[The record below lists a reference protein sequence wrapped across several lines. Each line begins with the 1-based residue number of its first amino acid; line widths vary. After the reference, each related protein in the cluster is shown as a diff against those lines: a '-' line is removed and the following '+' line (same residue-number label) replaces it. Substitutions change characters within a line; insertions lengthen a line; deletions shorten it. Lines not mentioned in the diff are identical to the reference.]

1 MGVREAVS
9 LFKRL
14 SLTMIALVVSTAVTI
29 WTLAYVSMSSAI
41 VPAALNALKL
51 RTGPLVT
58 LIETQSNQASSDILA
73 LSQSGIIDGMLET
86 SSGATYRGW
95 DSKTWAQQLERRFQA
110 ELASKPDY
118 VQLRLIGAEDGGREL
133 VRVDRSRMGAP
144 VRVVSGKDLQQ
155 KGDRDYFKD
164 ASRRAVGTIYVSELD
179 YNQEYGIKDKTLPV
193 LRVATPV
200 RRSSGELFG
209 VLIVNVDMGP
219 TIEALHKHKSPYSN
233 LYLINDRGD
242 YLVHPDRAREF
253 QFETDVPFRLKDE
266 FPEIVALAGA
276 TKPTMQVVDIG
287 DKNAG
292 VTVWPIELAGQ
303 RRLTLISIL
312 PGDILYASVNTV
324 RDSSLLGGAI
334 AIVCAV
340 GAALLSARALA
351 KPLTR
356 MTEAVSGLRSGQMLP
371 LPVDAG
377 GEIGNLAKAIYRL
390 SESGGAASG
399 NISFSDEPL
408 MSMTLDGYI
417 TMANKAAGELFRF
430 TPADII
436 GRNISLLIP
445 PERRGELLTIGER
458 VKKGL
463 RIDGFN
469 TVRQTLDGQQIQLLL
484 TILPIE
490 SPEGE
495 IVGWSTISR
504 DLTAQARHDQRI
516 RELQVDAAHAERI
529 SAAGEMVAS
538 LAHEI
543 NQPLAAVVNYMN
555 SVRHRIKDV
564 EVPKVAAALEYIDK
578 AVAQAQRASKIV
590 GNLRDFVERRQLRRS
605 RADVAEVFN
614 DGLDLALTGRHGIS
628 IRRHI
633 ARDMPAVPMQTT
645 QVQQVIINLVR
656 NAVEAMHGT
665 EAPELTM
672 TVETTDDGFV
682 HACFADNGPGLP
694 PDRVSNL
701 FQPFKSSKSTGMGI
715 GLIICRSIVE
725 AHNGRIWAQNNV
737 GGGATFCFSLSMLD
751 RTEVDNAA

>member
-1 MGVREAVS
+1 MS

-14 SLTMIALVVSTAVTI
+14 SLTMIALVVATAVTI
-29 WTLAYVSMSSAI
+29 WTLAYVSMTSAI

-51 RTGPLVT
+51 RTGPLAT
-58 LIETQSNQASSDILA
+58 LLETQSSRASSDIIA

-86 SSGATYRGW
+86 SAGATYRGW
-95 DSKTWAQQLERRFQA
+95 DFSTWAQQLERRFQA

-118 VQLRLIGAEDGGREL
+118 VQLRLIGAGDGGREL

-144 VRVVSGKDLQQ
+144 VRVVSGQDLQQ

-164 ASRRAVGTIYVSELD
+164 AARLAAGAIYVSEID
-179 YNQEYGIKDKTLPV
+179 YNQEHGIKDKTLPV

-200 RRSSGELFG
+200 RRPSGELFG
-209 VLIVNVDMGP
+209 VLIVNLDMGP
-219 TIEALHKHKSPYSN
+219 TIAALHKHKSPYSN

-253 QFETDVPFRLKDE
+253 QFETETPFRLKDE
-266 FPEIVALAGA
+266 FPGIVGLAGV
-276 TKPTMQVVDIG
+276 TEPTTQVVDIG
-287 DKNAG
+287 DKRAG

-312 PGDILYASVNTV
+312 PGDILYASVNAV

-340 GAALLSARALA
+340 GAALLFARALA

-356 MTEAVSGLRSGQMLP
+356 MTEAVSGLRSGQLLP

-390 SESGGAASG
+390 SESGGAASDD
-399 NISFSDEPL
+399 ISFSDEPL
-408 MSMTLDGYI
+408 MSVTLDGYI

-430 TPADII
+430 KPADVI
-436 GRNISLLIP
+436 GRNISLFIP
-445 PERRGELLTIGER
+445 PERRGELLTIAER
-458 VKKGL
+458 VKKGQ
-463 RIDGFN
+463 RIDGLN

-516 RELQVDAAHAERI
+516 RDLQVDAAHAERI

-605 RADVAEVFN
+605 RANVADVFN

-628 IRRHI
+628 IQRHI

-656 NAVEAMHGT
+656 NAIEAMNGA

-672 TVETTDDGFV
+672 TVETTGDGFV
-682 HACFADNGPGLP
+682 QASFVDNGPGLP

-725 AHNGRIWAQNNV
+725 AHDGRIWAQNNA